1 MELSKGWA
9 KYLLKRIGFV
19 KRKATTAA
27 KGNVENFDL
36 LKEEFL
42 LEVKN
47 VVYMDEMP
55 KDLIINFD
63 QTGINYIPVTS
74 WTMEQEGAKRVE
86 LVAKDDKRQIT
97 AVFAASFTGD
107 FLPPQLVYQGK
118 TERCLPQFQFPS
130 DWNITFSPNHW
141 SNELTMK
148 EYFEQIILPY
158 INKKREDLKLV
169 KNHPALLIFDN
180 FKAQCTKDLLT
191 FLDDKNIHVVLFQL
205 IARTSYS
212 HLT

>member
-1 MELSKGWA
+1 
-9 KYLLKRIGFV
+9 
-19 KRKATTAA
+19 
-27 KGNVENFDL
+27 
-36 LKEEFL
+36 
-42 LEVKN
+42 
-47 VVYMDEMP
+47 MDEIP

-63 QTGINYIPVTS
+63 QTGINYVPV
-74 WTMEQEGAKRVE
+74 TMEQEGTKRVE

-107 FLPPQLVYQGK
+107 FLPPQLVYQDK
-118 TERCLPQFQFPS
+118 TEWCLPRFQFPS

-180 FKAQCTKDLLT
+180 FKAQCTKVCLH
-191 FLDDKNIHVVLFQL
+191 FWMIR
-205 IARTSYS
+205 ISM
-212 HLT
+212 